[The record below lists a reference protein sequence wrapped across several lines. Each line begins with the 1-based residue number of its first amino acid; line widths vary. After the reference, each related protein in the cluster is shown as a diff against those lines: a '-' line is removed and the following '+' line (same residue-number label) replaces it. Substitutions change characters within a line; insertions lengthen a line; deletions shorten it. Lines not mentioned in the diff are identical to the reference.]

1 MTITGYSTAL
11 FSTWYFIEELGL
23 LLDIGDGLMS
33 NLLQKSRKI
42 KHAFITHPDRDHL
55 TGLMQFTQLNAREG
69 YPKIYYPKDCG
80 SFPAVANFLG
90 KFDPHTTHCTWLPLS
105 EEQEV
110 YIKKDILVKAIRNE
124 HIQRAGNPT
133 KSLSYQVFQIRRKL
147 KAELQSLTGTEIG
160 KLRKEKGTDAVTD
173 EVRDY
178 LLAYSGDTPVEYDGR
193 WEGVQTLIHEATFIE
208 KQDMDTVGE
217 RNQHS
222 VLEDVIKMLS
232 ETKVEQVILGHF
244 SSRYHAEEIK
254 TKIRTLAKA
263 YQIKIPI
270 YVVLPGQ
277 TSRNILATKAV
288 NE

>member
-11 FSTWYFIEELGL
+11 FSSWYFVEELGL
-23 LLDIGDGLMS
+23 LLDIGDGVMS

-80 SFPAVANFLG
+80 SFPAIANFLS
-90 KFDPHTTHCTWLPLS
+90 KFDPHTTQCAWLPIC
-105 EEQEV
+105 ENQEV
-110 YIKKDILVKAIRNE
+110 PIKKDVLVKAIRNE

-147 KAELQSLTGTEIG
+147 KAELQGLSGAEIG
-160 KLRKEKGTDAVTD
+160 QLRKEKGADAVTT

-193 WEGVQTLIHEATFIE
+193 WEGTQTLIHEATFIE
-208 KQDMDTVGE
+208 KQDIDLHGD

-222 VLEDVIKMLS
+222 VLEDVMKMLS
-232 ETKVEQVILGHF
+232 ETTIEQVILGHF
-244 SSRYHAEEIK
+244 SSRYNAEEIK
-254 TKIRTLAKA
+254 TKIRTLAKT
-263 YQIKIPI
+263 YQVKIPI
-270 YVVLPGQ
+270 YAILPGQ
-277 TSRNILATKAV
+277 TTYNILKTKAV